1 MYFLLISWPNRP
13 KPCIGAWGRIHLN
26 DTIAEL
32 SKKQSVGAVLMTS
45 ESYACGKKIGYMQE
59 FVQYGSLN
67 LRDGMKFRKG
77 IKKLLSAQSVLFD
90 FSFLNS
96 V

>member
-1 MYFLLISWPNRP
+1 
-13 KPCIGAWGRIHLN
+13 
-26 DTIAEL
+26 
-32 SKKQSVGAVLMTS
+32 MTS

-59 FVQYGSLN
+59 FVQYGLLN

-77 IKKLLSAQSVLFD
+77 IKKLPSAKSVLFD
-90 FSFLNS
+90 FSFLNR